1 MPPEKA
7 LEQVPPVAVK
17 ASSFPVLREILLSMR
32 PRQWTK
38 NLIIFIA
45 LPFTANQYW
54 RLSELFTIG
63 RMVLLSVIAFVIFCL
78 LSGAVY
84 LINDLVDVEKDR
96 QHPLKRNRPLASG
109 RLGKQPAIVALALL
123 LIVSLP
129 GAFLA
134 NWILGVVAVVYFI
147 IMLSYSYLLKHMV
160 LVDVLTIAVGFV
172 LRAVAGG
179 AAISVPISPWLYVCT
194 ILLALFLALGKRRHE
209 LILLEQ
215 AAGKHRQILE
225 EYSAQLLE
233 QMIVLV
239 GAATVMAYSL
249 YTFSAENVPKNYAM
263 MLTIPF
269 VLYGIF
275 RYLYLIHIKNQ
286 GGSPEE
292 MLLGDRPMVIN
303 IALWLASS
311 AVILLV
317 FR

>member
-1 MPPEKA
+1 MPPEEILGQA
-7 LEQVPPVAVK
+7 TQLAARGSAPNL
-17 ASSFPVLREILLSMR
+17 LREVIRSMR

-38 NLIIFIA
+38 NLIILLA
-45 LPFTANQYW
+45 LPFTINQYW
-54 RLSELFTIG
+54 HLSEFSTIG
-63 RMVLLSVIAFVIFCL
+63 RMVLSSLAALVLFCL
-78 LSGAVY
+78 LSGAIY
-84 LINDLVDVEKDR
+84 LVNDLADIEKDR
-96 QHPLKRNRPLASG
+96 QHPLKRHRPLASG
-109 RLGKQPAIVALALL
+109 RLGQPAAIVALGVLL
-123 LIVSLP
+123 AASLP
-129 GAFLA
+129 GAFLL
-134 NWILGVVAVVYFI
+134 NWLLGAVALVYLI
-147 IMLSYSYLLKHMV
+147 TMLSYTYVLKHMV

-172 LRAVAGG
+172 LRAAAG
-179 AAISVPISPWLYVCT
+179 AVAISVPISPWLYVCT

-209 LILLEQ
+209 LILLE
-215 AAGKHRQILE
+215 AAASRHRQILE

-292 MLLGDRPMVIN
+292 MLLGDKPMVIN
-303 IALWLASS
+303 IALWLGSA